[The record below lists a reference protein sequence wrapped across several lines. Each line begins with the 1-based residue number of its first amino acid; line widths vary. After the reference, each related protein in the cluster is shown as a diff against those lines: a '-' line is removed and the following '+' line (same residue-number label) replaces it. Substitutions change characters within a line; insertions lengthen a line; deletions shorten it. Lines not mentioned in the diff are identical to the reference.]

1 MEFLELDNLY
11 LVRQRK
17 IRFNKLMVCIIVML
31 ILFSEDFGNLV
42 MLLVKK
48 LSKLLLNEDIIT
60 SNLQI
65 FDTTMADMRLIN

>member
-17 IRFNKLMVCIIVML
+17 INFNKLMVSIIVML

-42 MLLVKK
+42 ILLVKN
-48 LSKLLLNEDIIT
+48 LSKLLLNEDIKAA
-60 SNLQI
+60 N
-65 FDTTMADMRLIN
+65 